1 MCENRVQLP
10 TSDNGCKSDES
21 RGRAATKVAVARRA
35 LTLAVHGSNLRA
47 MTDVGAPSSAG
58 ARIAEARERYQTDP
72 AEARE
77 ACARALRQAETEGDR
92 LASGEARLL
101 LGECSQGVGEHAQ
114 ALEHFRAAL
123 EAFQAAG
130 ERRREA
136 EAHRM
141 IAFTHDMVGD
151 FRAAH
156 EHHLAALGLLEEVG
170 DERGMANVLRTIG
183 VSASK
188 SRDYEQG
195 LEWYRRSLELARRA
209 GDEDA
214 AARTLNN
221 IGLDLK
227 NLGRFEESLATY
239 EECLA
244 ILRKL
249 GRTRIVGEGLGNVGN
264 TLDLLHRDGEAE
276 AAYRESIRLCREL
289 GSTRGLASSLVGMGR
304 MCVRLGR
311 LQEARSL
318 LREGLAIGERHQ
330 YLPDVADA
338 LQVLVEAEKRNGDA
352 AAALAYLERFHE
364 VTGRMVA
371 DESQRRLK
379 SLELRLRVDQAQ
391 REAAAERQRNR
402 ELAEANLRLKA
413 AAADRN
419 ELLRL
424 LDRQSREDSLTGLA
438 NRRDFDERFAARLA
452 ESRSQAA
459 PLALAVLEVDQF
471 QRVCDSFSPAAGD
484 SVLLELARMLRAY
497 SGEADVVARIGHE
510 SFALALA
517 GLDLEAARRHCERL
531 RAAVEGHDWAIIHQW
546 LKVTVSVGIV
556 EASADATAEALLAE
570 ADLRVRTA
578 REAGRNRVSASPSH
592 VPERNA
598 STTQPAPSDPR
609 HVQILAEQVRASY
622 RNLPI
627 AYAASLVAAT
637 LLCFVV
643 RDLIPARLWAT
654 WLGAM
659 VAVSVGLGALYR
671 AFQRL
676 RPSGED
682 VRRWGRFATLG
693 ALLAGTLWGAGAL
706 LLHTPDSI
714 DYQIMVAATAAIVGS
729 SVAFASATYIPPFFA
744 FFYPAV
750 APTAALFLSKT
761 DNTRFVIGVLLLL
774 YMPIVTRFAFTLN
787 RAFIETLRVRFHN
800 VALVAELRERK
811 DAAERANLAKSR
823 FLAAASHDLRQPMH
837 ALGLF
842 LQALRQGR
850 LGDPERRLVES
861 IGESFDAMDALFNAL
876 LDISRLDAGVVEPH
890 PCTFPVARVLERMRK
905 EYAGQAARKELSLS
919 VRPCAAYVRSDPV
932 LLEEIVGNLVSNA
945 IRYTASGRVVL
956 GCRRTGGGALS
967 IEVWDTGRGIPAD
980 KLREVFREFIQLEN
994 PERDREKGLG
1004 LGLAIVERLS
1014 ELLGHPVDVRST
1026 PVRGSVFRVRVPLGR
1041 AEEAIP
1047 AQAEPS
1053 VHEPLRGRFAV
1064 VVDDDRAVLEAMRVT
1079 LSGWGMEVAAA
1090 DSGAMILGKLRTAE
1104 RCPDLI
1110 LCDYRLRDGE
1120 SGIDVIRDVRE
1131 EFNADIPAALV
1142 TGDTGPERLKEA
1154 IASGLPLLHKPVKA
1168 SRMRA
1173 LVGQL
1178 LREASAERAT

>member
-1 MCENRVQLP
+1 
-10 TSDNGCKSDES
+10 
-21 RGRAATKVAVARRA
+21 
-35 LTLAVHGSNLRA
+35 
-47 MTDVGAPSSAG
+47 MTDAAASPSASA
-58 ARIAEARERYQTDP
+58 RVAEARERYQTDP
-72 AEARE
+72 HGARD
-77 ACARALRQAETEGDR
+77 ACLRALRQAETEGD
-92 LASGEARLL
+92 AAGAGEARLV
-101 LGECSQGVGEHAQ
+101 LGEYCQGVGEHSQ
-114 ALEHFRAAL
+114 ALEHFRASL
-123 EAFQAAG
+123 EAFRAAG
-130 ERRREA
+130 VRHREA
-136 EAHRM
+136 EANRQ
-141 IAFTHDMVGD
+141 IAFTHDLVGD
-151 FRAAH
+151 FQAAH
-156 EHHLAALGLLEEVG
+156 EHHLAALRLLEELG
-170 DERGMANVLRTIG
+170 DERGMSHVLRTIG

-195 LEWYRRSLELARRA
+195 LDWYARSLELARRA
-209 GDEDA
+209 GDDDA

-227 NLGRFEESLATY
+227 NLGRLDESLAAY

-244 ILRKL
+244 ILARL
-249 GRTRIVGEGLGNVGN
+249 GRTRTVGELRGNVAN
-264 TLDLLHRDGEAE
+264 TLDLLHRDAEAE
-276 AAYRESIRLCREL
+276 AAYRESIRLCREFA
-289 GSTRGLASSLVGMGR
+289 STRGLASSLVGMGH
-304 MCVRLGR
+304 MCVRIGR
-311 LQEARSL
+311 LEEARSL
-318 LREGLAIGERHQ
+318 LQEGLAIAERHE

-338 LQVLVEAEKRNGDA
+338 LQVLVEEAKRSGDIV
-352 AAALAYLERFHE
+352 AALAYLERFHE
-364 VTGRMVA
+364 LTRRMVT

-379 SLELRLRVDQAQ
+379 ALELKLRVDQAQ
-391 REAAAERQRNR
+391 REAAGERQRSR
-402 ELAEANLRLKA
+402 ELAEANQRLKA
-413 AAADRN
+413 AAAERN

-424 LDRQSREDSLTGLA
+424 LERQSREDSLTGLA
-438 NRRDFDERFAARLA
+438 NRRDFDERLAARLA
-452 ESRSQAA
+452 DSRSQAA
-459 PLALAVLEVDQF
+459 PLALAVVEIDHF
-471 QRVCDSFSPAAGD
+471 QRACDSFSPAAGD
-484 SVLLELARMLRAY
+484 SVLLELARMLRTHA
-497 SGEADVVARIGHE
+497 GEADVVARIGRE
-510 SFALALA
+510 SFAVALA
-517 GLDLEAARRHCERL
+517 GLDLDAARRHCERL
-531 RAAVEGHDWAIIHQW
+531 RAAVQGHDWAIIHQW

-556 EASADATAEALLAE
+556 EASPGATVEGLLAQ
-570 ADLRVRTA
+570 ADLRVRAA
-578 REAGRNRVSASPSH
+578 REAGRNRVSASSAHAPQ
-592 VPERNA
+592 R
-598 STTQPAPSDPR
+598 STTAAQPALADPQ

-627 AYAASLVAAT
+627 AYAASLVGAT

-643 RDLIPARLWAT
+643 RDLISARIWAT

-659 VAVSVGLGALYR
+659 VAVSIGLGSLYR
-671 AFQRL
+671 AFHRM
-676 RPSGED
+676 RPSGAE

-693 ALLAGTLWGAGAL
+693 ALLAGTLWGVGAL

-761 DNTRFVIGVLLLL
+761 DNTRFVIGVLLRL
-774 YMPIVTRFAFTLN
+774 YMPIVTRFAYTLN

-800 VALVAELRERK
+800 VALVAELRERR

-890 PCTFPVARVLERMRK
+890 PLTFPVARVLDRMRN
-905 EYAGQAARKELSLS
+905 EYAPQAARKGLALS
-919 VRPCAAYVRSDPV
+919 VRACSAYVRSDPV
-932 LLEEIVGNLVSNA
+932 LLEEVVGNLVSNA
-945 IRYTASGRVVL
+945 IRYTPSGRVVL
-956 GCRRTGGGALS
+956 GCRRAGGSALR

-1026 PVRGSVFRVRVPLGR
+1026 PGRGSVFRVRVPLGR
-1041 AEEAIP
+1041 AEEAMP
-1047 AQAEPS
+1047 VE
-1053 VHEPLRGRFAV
+1053 VEPLGHQPLHGRFAV
-1064 VVDDDRAVLEAMRVT
+1064 IVDDDRAVLEAMRVMLT
-1079 LSGWGMEVAAA
+1079 GWGMEVAAA

-1154 IASGLPLLHKPVKA
+1154 TASGLPLLHKPVKA

-1173 LVGQL
+1173 LVGLL